1 MYQARKAAVELQQIS
16 SQAPS
21 ASAVPTEPEMEQPKS
36 SPVLERVIPI
46 QVRSQ
51 PVPNEP
57 KPIAAE
63 PKPVPTEPK
72 PVPTEPKPVLEA
84 EAILFGSE
92 VVPAD
97 PAAAVLIICNF
108 FLN

>member
-72 PVPTEPKPVLEA
+72 PVLEA